1 MKIMKDKNITMKDQQ
16 NQEMVL
22 EQIKKVKEK
31 LTMETSKTENASI
44 KFKISLKKIVK
55 DILKKD

>member
-1 MKIMKDKNITMKDQQ
+1 MKDQQ

-22 EQIKKVKEK
+22 EQIKKLKEK